1 MATTTIPTVDMKG
14 TGARID
20 SLRKRAGMSVRDVQD
35 VLGLGSVQAIYK
47 WISGKSLPTIDNMAC
62 STNWLSRHPL
72 KVEVAGSSPAQVTIL
87 AALLYSRGIDKI
99 ADL

>member
-47 WISGKSLPTIDNMAC
+47 WISGKSLPTIDNLVI
-62 STNWLSRHPL
+62 LSSIWNVSLDDIIVRC
-72 KVEVAGSSPAQVTIL
+72 
-87 AALLYSRGIDKI
+87 
-99 ADL
+99 